1 MLQTLQEFRFPQDL
15 VDILLVSFVFY
26 RILLII
32 RGTRAL
38 RMVFGLAVLL
48 VALTLAKA
56 LGLYTLDW
64 MVTSFWSQ
72 IVLALI
78 ILFAPEIRR
87 TLAQLGRNPFSRL
100 MSVAEGSRAIDEVV
114 RAAVA
119 MAEHRMGGILVMERE
134 TELSDIVEVGT
145 RLDAVL
151 SKDALLAIF
160 HSGSPIHDG
169 AAILRHGRIVAAGC
183 FLPLALRV
191 DDASLG
197 TRHRAAIGL
206 TEETDAVAL
215 VISEETGRIALAEA
229 GRIRRGLDG
238 STLRRALADLLGRT
252 VEGGRE
258 ATARQ
263 AAWRRWAW
271 GRGGRRAP

>member
-1 MLQTLQEFRFPQDL
+1 MLQTLQDFRFPQDL
-15 VDILLVSFVFY
+15 IDILLVSFIFY
-26 RILLII
+26 RVLLII

-38 RMVFGLAVLL
+38 RMVFGLALL
-48 VALTLAKA
+48 LLALVVAKE

-87 TLAQLGRNPFSRL
+87 TLAQFGRNPFSRL
-100 MSVAEGSRAIDEVV
+100 IAVSEGALAIDEVV

-119 MAEHRMGGILVMERE
+119 MAEGRMGGIVVMERE
-134 TELSDIVEVGT
+134 TELTDIVEVGT
-145 RLDAVL
+145 RLDAVV
-151 SKDALLAIF
+151 SKDVLLAIF
-160 HSGSPIHDG
+160 NPHSPIHDG
-169 AAILRHGRIVAAGC
+169 AVILRQGRIVSAGC

-215 VISEETGRIALAEA
+215 VVSEETGGIALSEA
-229 GRIRRGLDG
+229 GRITRGLDANG
-238 STLRRALADLLGRT
+238 LRKALTGLFAPASG
-252 VEGGRE
+252 
-258 ATARQ
+258 
-263 AAWRRWAW
+263 W
-271 GRGGRRAP
+271 GRPGTTWQPRWRGWLTRKRSAR

>member
-1 MLQTLQEFRFPQDL
+1 MLQTLQDFRFPQDL
-15 VDILLVSFVFY
+15 IDILLVSFIFY
-26 RILLII
+26 RVLLII

-38 RMVFGLAVLL
+38 RMVFGLALL
-48 VALTLAKA
+48 LLALVVAKE

-87 TLAQLGRNPFSRL
+87 TLAQFGRNPFSRL
-100 MSVAEGSRAIDEVV
+100 IAVSEGALAIDEVV
-114 RAAVA
+114 RAVVA
-119 MAEHRMGGILVMERE
+119 MAEGRMGGILVMERE
-134 TELSDIVEVGT
+134 TELTDIVEVGT
-145 RLDAVL
+145 RLDAVI

-160 HSGSPIHDG
+160 NPHSPIHDG
-169 AAILRHGRIVAAGC
+169 AVILRQGRIVSAGC

-191 DDASLG
+191 DDPSLG

-215 VISEETGRIALAEA
+215 VVSEETGGIALSEA
-229 GRIRRGLDG
+229 GRITRGLDAAG
-238 STLRRALADLLGRT
+238 LRKTLTNLFAP
-252 VEGGRE
+252 
-258 ATARQ
+258 TAGWGPGP
-263 AAWRRWAW
+263 AWSPRW
-271 GRGGRRAP
+271 RGWIPGRRSPR

>member
-1 MLQTLQEFRFPQDL
+1 VLQTLQDFRFPQDL

-38 RMVFGLAVLL
+38 RMVFGLAILL
-48 VALTLAKA
+48 VALTLAKE

-64 MVTSFWSQ
+64 IVTSFWSQ

-100 MSVAEGSRAIDEVV
+100 MTGAESSRAIDEVV

-119 MAEHRMGGILVMERE
+119 MAEHRMGGILVLERE
-134 TELSDIVEVGT
+134 TQLSDMVEVGT
-145 RLDAVL
+145 RLDAVI

-169 AAILRHGRIVAAGC
+169 AVILREGRIVAAGC

-191 DDASLG
+191 EDPSLG

-215 VISEETGRIALAEA
+215 VISEETGRIALAEG

-238 STLRRALADLLGRT
+238 AALRRALADLFGGAP
-252 VEGGRE
+252 EG
-258 ATARQ
+258 AFAAAARP
-263 AAWRRWAW
+263 ALWRRWTW
-271 GRGGRRAP
+271 GRSGRGAP

>member
-1 MLQTLQEFRFPQDL
+1 VLQTLQEFRFPQDL

-48 VALTLAKA
+48 LALTLAKA

-64 MVTSFWSQ
+64 LVTSFWSQ

-78 ILFAPEIRR
+78 ILFAPELRR

-100 MSVAEGSRAIDEVV
+100 MTGAESSRAIDEVV

-119 MAEHRMGGILVMERE
+119 MAEHRMGGIVVMERE
-134 TELSDIVEVGT
+134 TQLTDIVEVGT
-145 RLDAVL
+145 RLDAVV
-151 SKDALLAIF
+151 SKEALLAIF
-160 HSGSPIHDG
+160 QGGSPIHDG
-169 AAILRHGRIVAAGC
+169 AAILSHGRIVAAGC

-191 DDASLG
+191 EDPTLG

-215 VISEETGRIALAEA
+215 VISEETGRIALAEG

-238 STLRRALADLLGRT
+238 ATLRRSLADLLGST
-252 VEGGRE
+252 VEGGWE
-258 ATARQ
+258 ADARTSP
-263 AAWRRWAW
+263 WRRWIW
-271 GRGGRRAP
+271 GRRAQ

>member
-1 MLQTLQEFRFPQDL
+1 MIQTLQDFRFPQDL
-15 VDILLVSFVFY
+15 IDILLVSFIFY
-26 RILLII
+26 RVLLII

-38 RMVFGLAVLL
+38 RMVFGLTILL
-48 VALTLAKA
+48 LALVLAKW

-78 ILFAPEIRR
+78 ILFAPELRR

-100 MSVAEGSRAIDEVV
+100 MAVVEGSLAIDEVV

-119 MAEHRMGGILVMERE
+119 MAEERMGGILVMERE

-145 RLDAVL
+145 RLDAVV
-151 SKDALLAIF
+151 SKDLLLAIF
-160 HSGSPIHDG
+160 NPASPIHDG
-169 AAILRHGRIVAAGC
+169 AAILRQGRIVAAGC

-191 DDASLG
+191 EDPSLG

-215 VISEETGRIALAEA
+215 VVSEETGRIALSEG
-229 GRIRRGLDG
+229 GRISRGLDG
-238 STLRRALADLLGRT
+238 PALRAALAGLFSVGAAPARQGPVWQLRWPAWLLRRRN
-252 VEGGRE
+252 
-258 ATARQ
+258 
-263 AAWRRWAW
+263 
-271 GRGGRRAP
+271 P

>member
-1 MLQTLQEFRFPQDL
+1 MLQTLQDFRFPQDL
-15 VDILLVSFVFY
+15 IDILLVSFVFY
-26 RILLII
+26 RVLLII

-48 VALTLAKA
+48 LALVLSKE

-100 MSVAEGSRAIDEVV
+100 LAVSEGALVIDEVV

-119 MAEHRMGGILVMERE
+119 MAGGRMGGILVLERE
-134 TELSDIVEVGT
+134 TELTDIVEVGT
-145 RLDAVL
+145 RLDAVV
-151 SKDALLAIF
+151 SKDALLSIF
-160 HSGSPIHDG
+160 NPGSPIHDG
-169 AAILRHGRIVAAGC
+169 AVILRQGRIMAAGC

-191 DDASLG
+191 EDPSLG

-215 VISEETGRIALAEA
+215 VVSEETGRIALSEG
-229 GRIRRGLDG
+229 GRLTRGLDG
-238 STLRRALADLLGRT
+238 PALRKALSELFAGVAGPEAPAPSWQPRWLGWL
-252 VEGGRE
+252 
-258 ATARQ
+258 AR
-263 AAWRRWAW
+263 RKS
-271 GRGGRRAP
+271 P

>member
-1 MLQTLQEFRFPQDL
+1 MLQTLQDFRFPQDL
-15 VDILLVSFVFY
+15 IDILLVSFIFY

-38 RMVFGLAVLL
+38 RMVFGLAMLL
-48 VALTLAKA
+48 LALVVAKE

-87 TLAQLGRNPFSRL
+87 TLAQFGRNPFSRL
-100 MSVAEGSRAIDEVV
+100 IAVSEGALAIDEVV
-114 RAAVA
+114 RATSA
-119 MAEHRMGGILVMERE
+119 MAEERMGGILVMERD
-134 TELSDIVEVGT
+134 TELTDIVEVGT
-145 RLDAVL
+145 RLDAL
-151 SKDALLAIF
+151 ISKDALLAIF
-160 HSGSPIHDG
+160 NPHSPIHDG
-169 AAILRHGRIVAAGC
+169 AVILRQGRIASAGC

-191 DDASLG
+191 GDPSLG

-215 VISEETGRIALAEA
+215 VVSEETGGIALSEG
-229 GRIRRGLDG
+229 GRITRGLDG
-238 STLRRALADLLGRT
+238 VGLRKALMGLF
-252 VEGGRE
+252 
-258 ATARQ
+258 ATAGGWSPEGPSWQPR
-263 AAWRRWAW
+263 WRGWLARR
-271 GRGGRRAP
+271 RGAR